1 LPQATIEHYKADNIK
16 KPAARVWVGK
26 GIYMRQVYHSSFR
39 LQRVLARVFMTVL
52 VTGSLGVAAAAAQV
66 NPAKDADP
74 STKAPAGEHTT
85 ASVTHSAAKATT
97 FKLAATATNMV
108 IFSVGTGGLVG
119 GGILTV
125 FNVSK
130 SWGLFAA
137 NDYLWDKYFPS
148 NKNHDANQSFDANA
162 SFWRTTGKF
171 LTYKPVDT
179 AIKFASIYLYTGSA
193 AAMLVYGTASSVV
206 NTGVFYAND
215 FAWDFYDW
223 SQSSGSADPRPATLA
238 SVATAHPA
246 P

>member
-1 LPQATIEHYKADNIK
+1 MT
-16 KPAARVWVGK
+16 
-26 GIYMRQVYHSSFR
+26 QVYHSSSRFR
-39 LQRVLARVFMTVL
+39 RVRALLVMTMLA
-52 VTGSLGVAAAAAQV
+52 TGSLGVAGASAQV
-66 NPAKDADP
+66 TPPKDATP
-74 STKAPAGEHTT
+74 ATKAPAGEQST

-137 NDYLWDKYFPS
+137 NDYLWDKYFPTD
-148 NKNHDANQSFDANA
+148 KNHDANQTFDANA

-179 AIKFASIYLYTGSA
+179 AIKFASIDLYPGSA

-215 FAWDFYDW
+215 FAWDLYDW
-223 SQSSGSADPRPATLA
+223 SQSSGPAEPRPGTLA
-238 SVATAHPA
+238 SATGRPA

>member
-1 LPQATIEHYKADNIK
+1 MAHVCHL
-16 KPAARVWVGK
+16 
-26 GIYMRQVYHSSFR
+26 SFR
-39 LQRVLARVFMTVL
+39 FLRLLALLFMTIVAA
-52 VTGSLGVAAAAAQV
+52 GSLRIAAASAQV
-66 NPAKDADP
+66 NAPTDAGP
-74 STKAPAGEHTT
+74 TTNAPGAGGTK

-148 NKNHDANQSFDANA
+148 DKNLDANQSFDAKA

-215 FAWDFYDW
+215 FAWDLYDW
-223 SQSSGSADPRPATLA
+223 SQSPGSADPLPGTLA
-238 SVATAHPA
+238 SAATFRPA
-246 P
+246 Q